1 MFIVYVPPNNIF
13 DTVKFFE
20 NESNFIN
27 YLRSNGI
34 MIDSALRNIYRF
46 TEKEQAIEFF
56 KTKIDCQI
64 NYFDLQIKHLK
75 QQYENNILYKEGD

>member
-1 MFIVYVPPNNIF
+1 MFIVYVPPNNLF
-13 DTVKFFE
+13 DTIKFFE

-27 YLRSNGI
+27 YIMSNGV
-34 MIDSALRNIYRF
+34 MIDTALGNIYWF
-46 TEKEQAIEFF
+46 TEKEKAIEFF

-64 NYFDLQIKHLK
+64 DFLDLQIKYLK